1 MGVTFDTGVERGK
14 HVNKFGKIVS
24 LASLGFVVVLSLNGM
39 KRESNT
45 TFIYY
50 SNKITYDSGGVLD
63 HIRCE
68 LIAKRVSG
76 ETPGGIFT

>member
-1 MGVTFDTGVERGK
+1 MKLRHGGVRVL
-14 HVNKFGKIVS
+14 VS
-24 LASLGFVVVLSLNGM
+24 LGSY
-39 KRESNT
+39 E
-45 TFIYY
+45 
-50 SNKITYDSGGVLD
+50 SGGVLD